1 MNLIHKAFCSP
12 PRLRN
17 LDRALLRLGTEFL
30 AARAVLGGY
39 ADMTLS
45 NIAELISGIA
55 LFLFGMNLMGDN
67 LKQVAGSRLEIVLYQ
82 LTGSAP
88 KGVLF
93 GAGVTAV
100 IQSSSA
106 TSVMVIGFVNAGVMS
121 LKQAI
126 SVILGAIL
134 GTSATGWLLCLSSI
148 GESSGWTEIFS
159 STSLTAVT
167 ALVGI
172 LFIMVSKRQEYRH
185 LGNILIGFSVLMVG
199 MSVMSSA
206 VHPLQE
212 NETFIE
218 ILTSFSN
225 PLLGIAAGTLFTAV
239 LQSASAAVGILQALA
254 MAGNLSFDV
263 VFPLIMGISIGAAV
277 PVLLAAVGASAK
289 GKQASLFYL
298 LSSAI
303 GVVLIA
309 VPFYVLCAFVNFSF
323 MKRTLSSVD
332 IALLNTLFRLV
343 TVLLLLPLLPL
354 LVRILEHMIPEKK
367 VVDSRMK
374 KLELL
379 EERLV
384 QHPALAIE
392 QCKIV
397 VLDMLSLARQNL
409 HSAIALQDDYNE
421 DGYTSIQENEN
432 IVDIYEDKL
441 NSYMLKITQREL
453 TREQNAEVSKYLH
466 TISDFERLSDHA
478 VNLSELAKERHAKAI
493 TLSAIAA
500 KELSVLQKALKEI
513 IKLSF
518 DGYTSNNIMPAARVE
533 ALEQTI
539 DALCSRIKV
548 NHIQRLQDGECSFDS
563 GLYLNELLMNYKRV
577 ASHCSNIS
585 VGMISLA
592 LNSYETHDYQ
602 EHIKEFRGSDFAAA
616 CSMYAAEYGLN

>member
-1 MNLIHKAFCSP
+1 
-12 PRLRN
+12 
-17 LDRALLRLGTEFL
+17 
-30 AARAVLGGY
+30 
-39 ADMTLS
+39 MTLS
-45 NIAELISGIA
+45 NIAGLVSGIA

-67 LKQVAGSRLEIVLYQ
+67 LKQVAGSRLEIILYR

-121 LKQAI
+121 LKQSI

-148 GESSGWTEIFS
+148 GESSGWTELFS
-159 STSLTAVT
+159 TASLTAVT

-172 LFIMVSKRQEYRH
+172 LFIMVSKKQEYRH
-185 LGNILIGFSVLMVG
+185 LGNVLLGFAVLMVG

-225 PLLGIAAGTLFTAV
+225 PLWGIAAGTIFTAI

-254 MAGNLSFDV
+254 MAGNLSFDI

-309 VPFYVLCAFVNFSF
+309 IPFYVLNAFMNFPF
-323 MKRTLSSVD
+323 MKSTLSSVD
-332 IALLNTLFRLV
+332 IALINSLFRLV
-343 TVLLLLPLLPL
+343 TVLLLLPLLPML
-354 LVRILEHMIPEKK
+354 GRVLEHLIPEKK
-367 VVDSRMK
+367 VEDRRMQ
-374 KLELL
+374 KLALL

-397 VLDMLSLARQNL
+397 VDDMLSLARENL
-409 HSAIALQDDYNE
+409 YSAIALQDNFQEDDYACV
-421 DGYTSIQENEN
+421 QENETV
-432 IVDIYEDKL
+432 VDVYEDKL
-441 NSYMLKITQREL
+441 NSYMLKITQCEL

-466 TISDFERLSDHA
+466 TISDFERLSDHS
-478 VNLSELAKERHAKAI
+478 VNLAELAKERHTKDI
-493 TLSAIAA
+493 ILSDNATM
-500 KELSVLQKALKEI
+500 ELAVLQKAVEEI

-518 DGYTSNNIMPAARVE
+518 DGYTSNDIMPAARVE

-539 DALCSRIKV
+539 DALCSKIKI
-548 NHIQRLQDGECSFDS
+548 NHIQRLQDGVCSLDS
-563 GLYLNELLMNYKRV
+563 GIYLNELLMNYKRV
-577 ASHCSNIS
+577 ASHCSNVS
-585 VGMISLA
+585 VGMISMK

-602 EHIKEFRGSDFAAA
+602 EHIKEFRESDYAEA
-616 CSMYAAEYGLN
+616 CHRYAIKYGLASN

>member
-1 MNLIHKAFCSP
+1 
-12 PRLRN
+12 
-17 LDRALLRLGTEFL
+17 
-30 AARAVLGGY
+30 
-39 ADMTLS
+39 MTLS
-45 NIAELISGIA
+45 NIAELVSGIA
-55 LFLFGMNLMGDN
+55 LFLFGMSLMGDN
-67 LKQVAGSRLEIVLYQ
+67 LKQVAGSRLEIILYR

-121 LKQAI
+121 LKQSI

-134 GTSATGWLLCLSSI
+134 GTSATGWLLSLSGI

-159 STSLTAVT
+159 TASLTAVT
-167 ALVGI
+167 ALIGI
-172 LFIMVSKRQEYRH
+172 LFIMISKRQEYRH
-185 LGNILIGFSVLMVG
+185 FGNILLGFAILMVG
-199 MSVMSSA
+199 MSAMSSA

-225 PLLGIAAGTLFTAV
+225 PLWGIAAGTLFTAI

-298 LSSAI
+298 IASVI

-309 VPFYVLCAFVNFSF
+309 VPFYVIGAFVDFPF
-323 MKRTLSSVD
+323 MKITLSSVD

-343 TVLLLLPLLPL
+343 TVLLILPLLPL
-354 LVRILEHMIPEKK
+354 IGRILEHMIPEKK
-367 VVDSRMK
+367 TTDSRLQ
-374 KLELL
+374 KLDLL

-397 VLDMLSLARQNL
+397 VDDMLSLARQNL
-409 HSAIALQDDYNE
+409 HSAILLQDDYTD
-421 DGYTSIQENEN
+421 DGYTLIEENET
-432 IVDIYEDKL
+432 IVDTYEDKL
-441 NSYMLKITQREL
+441 NSYMLKITQCEL
-453 TREQNAEVSKYLH
+453 TEEQNAEVSKYLH
-466 TISDFERLSDHA
+466 TISDFERLSDHS
-478 VNLSELAKERHAKAI
+478 VNLSELAKEKHDKAI
-493 TLSAIAA
+493 ALSDNA
-500 KELSVLQKALKEI
+500 KRELSVLQGAVEEI

-518 DGYTSNNIMPAARVE
+518 DGYTSNDIMPATRVE
-533 ALEQTI
+533 ALEETI
-539 DALCSRIKV
+539 DDLCSKIKI
-548 NHIQRLQDGECSFDS
+548 NHIQRLQDGVCSLDS
-563 GLYLNELLMNYKRV
+563 GIYLNDLLMNYKRV
-577 ASHCSNIS
+577 ASHCSNVS
-585 VGMISLA
+585 VGMISMTLG
-592 LNSYETHDYQ
+592 SYETHDYQ
-602 EHIKEFRGSDFAAA
+602 EHIKEFKESDYAED
-616 CSMYAAEYGLN
+616 CSEYATKYDLASD